1 MRQEML
7 DRRIGIRAVTLCFD
21 ANGGLRR
28 RRWPQTGYGY
38 ARTGVSA
45 SLAQIEASLSFH
57 RKICLLK
64 TDLSDGDRLADPGAT
79 RGGRSHP
86 SLCGKTDTSMG
97 ARPPALTGNIF
108 IFTAMLACRLRIS
121 RPFTVFFCFC
131 QEFPD
136 APFCNPFVSKQSHL
150 RSCSVAT
157 CLAAI
162 GTMKGFA

>member
-1 MRQEML
+1 ML

-64 TDLSDGDRLADPGAT
+64 TDLSDGDRLLSREQLAEEEAT
-79 RGGRSHP
+79 
-86 SLCGKTDTSMG
+86 
-97 ARPPALTGNIF
+97 
-108 IFTAMLACRLRIS
+108 LR
-121 RPFTVFFCFC
+121 
-131 QEFPD
+131 
-136 APFCNPFVSKQSHL
+136 K
-150 RSCSVAT
+150 VA
-157 CLAAI
+157 
-162 GTMKGFA
+162 GS